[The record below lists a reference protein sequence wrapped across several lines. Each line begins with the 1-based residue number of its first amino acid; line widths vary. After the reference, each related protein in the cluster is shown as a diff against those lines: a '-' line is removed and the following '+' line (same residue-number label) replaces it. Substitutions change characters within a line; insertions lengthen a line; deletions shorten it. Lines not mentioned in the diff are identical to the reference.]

1 MLNAWEEAIRLG
13 YITHKGDIIKC
24 PECGS
29 TALTEITTDT
39 INNITCE
46 ADIYCVE
53 CDNYVGYWAYGNYN
67 IHDFVSYL
75 VEEGKVVG
83 SLI

>member
-13 YITHKGDIIKC
+13 YITSKGDIIKC

-29 TALTEITTDT
+29 TYLVERTMDKID
-39 INNITCE
+39 NIICE
-46 ADIYCVE
+46 VDICCGE
-53 CDNYVGYWAYGNYN
+53 CSANVGYWAYGNYN
-67 IHDFVSYL
+67 THDFVSYL
-75 VEEGKVVG
+75 VEEGKVAG